1 MTTTPT
7 DPSEE
12 PTGFRRH
19 SYESQCKGKRPY
31 SRKRDVKR
39 AIKSAERT
47 SLRVGR
53 MSAYRCP
60 HCGAWHMGHSP
71 APKLPRSAHV
81 CPTLD
86 LVALPAPPH
95 GGQRCG

>member
-7 DPSEE
+7 DTSEE
-12 PTGFRRH
+12 PFGFRRH

-31 SRKRDVKR
+31 TRKQDVKR
-39 AIKSAERT
+39 AVKSAERT

-60 HCGAWHMGHSP
+60 HCGTWRMGHSP
-71 APKLPRSAHV
+71 APKLPKSAYV
-81 CPTLD
+81 GPVVD
-86 LVALPAPPH
+86 LVALPAPH